1 MSNEL
6 SDTEMITKKVNG
18 KSITFDIKDTVDII
32 WMSQKTLA
40 TFFESPFKSIIK
52 ALSIILD
59 ETPINKTIHI
69 RTISYID
76 KQETASQSI
85 QETQYSSYIILLLA
99 FKLNSPTA
107 KAFQQWIIESQFNLI
122 KNGFIIDK
130 TRLKNSEKRFKKFQ
144 QQVKK
149 LTTS

>member
-6 SDTEMITKKVNG
+6 SDTQMLTKKTNG
-18 KSITFDIKDTVDII
+18 KSITFHIKDTVDII

-40 TFFESPFKSIIK
+40 TFFETPFKSIIK
-52 ALSIILD
+52 ALNIVLD

-76 KQETASQSI
+76 KQKTTSQSI
-85 QETQYSSYIILLLA
+85 QETQYSSYIILLIA
-99 FKLNSPTA
+99 FKLNNPTA
-107 KAFQQWIIESQFNLI
+107 RAFQQWIIESQFNFI
-122 KNGFIIDK
+122 KNGFTIDK
-130 TRLKNSEKRFKKFQ
+130 KRLKSSEKRLKKFQ

>member
-1 MSNEL
+1 MY
-6 SDTEMITKKVNG
+6 KR
-18 KSITFDIKDTVDII
+18 
-32 WMSQKTLA
+32 Q
-40 TFFESPFKSIIK
+40 
-52 ALSIILD
+52 
-59 ETPINKTIHI
+59 PINKTIHI

>member
-6 SDTEMITKKVNG
+6 SDTQMLTKKVNG
-18 KSITFDIKDTVDII
+18 KSITFHIKDTVDII

-40 TFFESPFKSIIK
+40 TFFETPFKSIIK
-52 ALSIILD
+52 ALSIVLD

-76 KQETASQSI
+76 KQATTSQAI
-85 QETQYSSYIILLLA
+85 QETQYSSYIILLIA
-99 FKLNSPTA
+99 FKLNNPTA
-107 KAFQQWIIESQFNLI
+107 RAFQQWIIESQFNYI
-122 KNGFIIDK
+122 KNGFTIDK
-130 TRLKNSEKRFKKFQ
+130 KRLKSSEKRLKKFQ